1 MASDSQGAGEREPPA
16 LSERERQ
23 ILSLATN
30 GFTDTAIANK
40 LGISEATVGT
50 YWGRVRIKMGPYSR
64 TELVARALQHESAI
78 TLDSLRAENARLVAQ
93 MQALNFA
100 KVDEQTINLARQVIE
115 GAGDAILVVNKQG
128 TIEFVNGMALELFG
142 YERVELLGER
152 VTKLIPERFRH
163 DHDEHRAT
171 YMSHAEKRQM
181 GEHLS
186 TPALKKDGTEFPVAA
201 SLSPVDSPSGM
212 LVTCIVR
219 EVTME
224 ADTEQFAPEED

>member
-1 MASDSQGAGEREPPA
+1 MGTEPEDRSERDTPA
-16 LSERERQ
+16 LSEREQQ
-23 ILSLATN
+23 ILNLATN
-30 GFTDTAIANK
+30 GYTDTAIANK

-78 TLDSLRAENARLVAQ
+78 TLDSLRAENAKLVAQ

-100 KVDEQTINLARQVIE
+100 NVDEQSINLAKQVIE
-115 GAGDAILVVNKQG
+115 NAGDAILVVNKEG
-128 TIEFVNGMALELFG
+128 IIEFVNQMALELFG
-142 YERVELLGER
+142 YERIDLLGER
-152 VTKLIPERFRH
+152 VTKLIPDRFRH
-163 DHDEHRAT
+163 DHDDHRAS
-171 YMSHAEKRQM
+171 YMANAEKRQM

-186 TPALKKDGTEFPVAA
+186 TPAVRADGTEFPIAA

-219 EVTME
+219 AVGLVDEST
-224 ADTEQFAPEED
+224 TFAPE